1 LQQVCTGFEEDCM
14 VANSLADR
22 FESGQ
27 KNSSLRGN
35 PLEISLW
42 AALSLFDPGELPILS
57 LLKLK

>member
-1 LQQVCTGFEEDCM
+1 

>member
-1 LQQVCTGFEEDCM
+1 MGFTEDHM

-27 KNSSLRGN
+27 KNSGQRGN
-35 PLEISLW
+35 ALEIPLW
-42 AALSLFDPGELPILS
+42 TALSLFDPGELPILS